1 MPELPEVETVCRGLR
16 PKLEGHVLTG
26 VTQRRPDLR
35 FPIPPDFVGR
45 LCGRRVVSL
54 GRRAKF
60 ILATLD
66 DATVL
71 IAHLGMSGR
80 MIIYDGPP
88 PPAGPHDHVEFVTDA
103 GCTIRFCDPRRFGL
117 LDLTTA
123 DALGS
128 HRMLRD
134 LGPEPL
140 TPDFSP
146 AYLDRTLAGRRTP
159 IKAALLDQKVV
170 AGLGN
175 IYVCEALF
183 RAGVSPRRSAHTM
196 PGARTRKLVPVI
208 QEVLEDAIAA
218 GGSSLRDYVQASG
231 ELGYFQ
237 HSWQVYGRE
246 GEPCGHGAAPG
257 GPNRTC
263 DGEIRRITQSGRS
276 TFYCARHQR

>member
-1 MPELPEVETVCRGLR
+1 
-16 PKLEGHVLTG
+16 
-26 VTQRRPDLR
+26 
-35 FPIPPDFVGR
+35 
-45 LCGRRVVSL
+45 
-54 GRRAKF
+54 
-60 ILATLD
+60 
-66 DATVL
+66 
-71 IAHLGMSGR
+71 
-80 MIIYDGPP
+80 
-88 PPAGPHDHVEFVTDA
+88 
-103 GCTIRFCDPRRFGL
+103 
-117 LDLTTA
+117 
-123 DALGS
+123 
-128 HRMLRD
+128 MLRD